1 MAHGISTYLGNSW
14 MNALGN
20 ATSFSV
26 AVPYVKLHTG
36 DPGAAGTL
44 NPAVETTRKSISFGV
59 STTGAL
65 ASDADI
71 SWTNIAGS
79 EDATHF
85 TVWDA
90 STAGNFLFSGS
101 SNKITPAFILVDSS
115 ADEQEV
121 NKLDDKR
128 RAITIIAVNH
138 LFLTTITL
146 PVQSIIPRI
155 IA

>member
-36 DPGAAGTL
+36 DPGAAGTA
-44 NPAVETTRKSISFGV
+44 NPAVETTRKSVSFGA
-59 STTGAL
+59 SSAGAL

-90 STAGNFLFSGS
+90 STAGNFLFSG
-101 SNKITPAFILVDSS
+101 
-115 ADEQEV
+115 
-121 NKLDDKR
+121 
-128 RAITIIAVNH
+128 
-138 LFLTTITL
+138 TITANPYTAGDTYTISSGNL
-146 PVQSIIPRI
+146 TVSLTL
-155 IA
+155 AS